1 MKSKL
6 EMILIVFIVLVDV
19 ILFGVAYKSN
29 HPEQLKEDSNNE
41 AVTANYISYL
51 YSNHIESN
59 KLVKENLIVYED
71 MTLIELENQLNK
83 SLKSTLANKGHLIA
97 SYSLEKGV
105 DPYMATAIMLHETG
119 CNWECSYL
127 VKTCNNVGGQKGSG
141 CGSYSAFPSLDEGIK
156 AFIDNLSNNFIS
168 KGLTTPE
175 AINPRYAES
184 TTWAQKVNGYINKIK
199 AQ

>member
-1 MKSKL
+1 
-6 EMILIVFIVLVDV
+6 
-19 ILFGVAYKSN
+19 
-29 HPEQLKEDSNNE
+29 
-41 AVTANYISYL
+41 
-51 YSNHIESN
+51 
-59 KLVKENLIVYED
+59 
-71 MTLIELENQLNK
+71 
-83 SLKSTLANKGHLIA
+83 
-97 SYSLEKGV
+97 
-105 DPYMATAIMLHETG
+105 MATAIMLHETG

-184 TTWAQKVNGYINKIK
+184 TTWAQKVNSYINKIK